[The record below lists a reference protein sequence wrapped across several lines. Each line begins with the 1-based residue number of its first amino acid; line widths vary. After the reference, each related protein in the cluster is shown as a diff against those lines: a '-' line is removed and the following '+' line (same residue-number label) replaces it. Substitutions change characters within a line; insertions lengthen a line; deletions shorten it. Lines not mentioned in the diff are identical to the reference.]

1 MCIRWYFIYCH
12 HVVSSQKQHPKG
24 NRLGLCLR
32 TQWDHSSVHPTRSA
46 WVHHCFSPHQ
56 SINFHQTHQKLNS
69 KVNFKRLTNKSILL
83 LLFFFHQEQWHHGK
97 CTSTEPDTFPRVL
110 FLPLGRRW
118 GSCQHESISSGN
130 VSSGGSLPVW
140 GVTPCEYSNH
150 S

>member
-12 HVVSSQKQHPKG
+12 HVVSSQQQHPKG
-24 NRLGLCLR
+24 NCLGFCLR

-83 LLFFFHQEQWHHGK
+83 LLFFFPPRAVTSWKVYIHRARHISKSSVLASGSALRFLSTWVDFIWECQQWR
-97 CTSTEPDTFPRVL
+97 EPASV
-110 FLPLGRRW
+110 RRDSMW
-118 GSCQHESISSGN
+118 I
-130 VSSGGSLPVW
+130 
-140 GVTPCEYSNH
+140 
-150 S
+150 